1 MATIVAE
8 ASGMPVLVVE
18 HEMPFIRKYV
28 FSTDHKV
35 IGIQFLFFSLFF
47 LLIGG
52 LLAVLIRYQLGWPGK
67 AIPGGGV
74 LPESMAPQGIML
86 PEFYNSLVTMHG
98 TFMVFFAIMPLLVGV
113 YANYLIPLQI
123 GAHDM
128 AFPKLNMASFWISVP
143 AGLMMMAS
151 FAVEGGAAGAGWTS
165 YAPLSAR
172 PDLSGVSLGQQMW
185 IVSLVVLGLGSI
197 LGAVNYVTTVI
208 NNRAPGMTW
217 FRLPLATWA
226 LFISAILILLSMPV
240 LSAAMI
246 MLLFDQTIGTNF
258 FLPAEGGQPLLW
270 QHLFWFFGHPEV
282 YILILPAMGFVSEII
297 ANGSRKPIF
306 GYHSM
311 VFALIAIAFLGF
323 LVWGHHMFQSGMNPA
338 LGMSFMI
345 STLVIS
351 VPSAIKVFNWMG
363 TLWEGNIQFHTPMLF
378 AVGFV
383 MLFVIGGLSGVY
395 MASTP
400 VDIYIHDTYFIVA
413 HIHYVLLGGSL
424 FAIFGA
430 IYYWF
435 PKMFGR
441 MINDTAGKIH
451 FFATFILFNLTFFPM
466 HGLGM
471 KGMMRRIYDPAQYEH
486 LSEIQDTNTMVSIA
500 AIALFGTG
508 IYFLVLFFWSLF
520 KGKKAPA
527 NPWNAT
533 TLEWQTPSPPRHGNW
548 SELPVV
554 YHGPYEYSHP
564 DMDRD
569 WLAQNERPDI
579 VSPAH
584 PELTD
589 QVLAETGASEEP
601 SPGTHTDGA
610 G

>member
-1 MATIVAE
+1 MATTVTE
-8 ASGMPVLVVE
+8 GTGVPVLE
-18 HEMPFIRKYV
+18 AHEMPFIRKYI
-28 FSTDHKV
+28 FSTDHKI
-35 IGIQFLFFSLFF
+35 IGIQFLFMSLFF

-52 LLAVLIRYQLGWPGK
+52 LLAVLIRYQLGWPGRP
-67 AIPGGGV
+67 IPGGSI
-74 LPESMAPQGIML
+74 LPETMAPQGIML

-98 TFMVFFAIMPLLVGV
+98 TFMVFFAIMPLLVGT

-123 GAHDM
+123 GAKDM
-128 AFPKLNMASFWISVP
+128 AFPRLNMASFWISVV
-143 AGLMMMAS
+143 AGVIILAS

-172 PDLSGVSLGQQMW
+172 PDLSGVSMGQILW
-185 IVSLVVLGLGSI
+185 IVSLVILGFGSI
-197 LGAVNYVTTVI
+197 FGAVNYITTIV
-208 NNRAPGMTW
+208 NMRAPGMTW
-217 FRLPLATWA
+217 FRLPLVTWS
-226 LFISAILILLSMPV
+226 LFITAILVILAMPV
-240 LSAAMI
+240 LAGAMI

-258 FLPAEGGQPLLW
+258 FLASKGGQPILW

-282 YILILPAMGFVSEII
+282 YILILPAMGFVSDII

-311 VFALIAIAFLGF
+311 VFAMIGIAFLGF
-323 LVWGHHMFQSGMNPA
+323 IVWGHHMFQSGMNPS

-345 STLVIS
+345 STLVIA

-363 TLWEGNIQFHTPMLF
+363 TMWEGDIHFTVPMLF

-383 MLFVIGGLSGVY
+383 MLFAIGGFSGIY
-395 MASTP
+395 MAATP

-413 HIHYVLLGGSL
+413 HIHYVLFGGSL

-441 MINDTAGKIH
+441 MINSTAGKIH
-451 FFATFILFNLTFFPM
+451 FWWTFIFFNITFFPM

-471 KGMMRRIYDPAQYEH
+471 QGMMRRIYEPGQYEH
-486 LSEIQDTNTMVSIA
+486 LVGVQDTNTLVSVA
-500 AIALFGTG
+500 AIGLFCSGL
-508 IYFLVLFFWSLF
+508 YFLVLFFWSLF
-520 KGKKAPA
+520 KGEKAPW

-533 TLEWQTPSPPRHGNW
+533 TLEWQLPSPPKHGNW
-548 SELPVV
+548 EVPPTV

-584 PELTD
+584 GGNE
-589 QVLAETGASEEP
+589 
-601 SPGTHTDGA
+601 
-610 G
+610 